1 MHWQCGL
8 FHSGEALRDSWVFRI
23 QKDSAT
29 HTYLFEHAES
39 LRNLATTAQEQLDNG
54 ETPDALMLLE
64 DATRRIQ
71 NPDEDDILN
80 VEDIA

>member
-1 MHWQCGL
+1 MADTDIPEG
-8 FHSGEALRDSWVFRI
+8 ALTFLKI
-23 QKDSAT
+23 
-29 HTYLFEHAES
+29 AES
-39 LRNLATTAQEQLDNG
+39 LRNLAATAQEQLDNG